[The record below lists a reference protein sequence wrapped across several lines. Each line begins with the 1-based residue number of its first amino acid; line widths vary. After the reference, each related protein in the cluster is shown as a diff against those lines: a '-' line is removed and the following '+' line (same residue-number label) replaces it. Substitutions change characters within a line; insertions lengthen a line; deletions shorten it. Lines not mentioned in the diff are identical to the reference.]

1 MKKRFFMAAAIAV
14 IIIAAGAYYFFS
26 AKAPIDAEPM
36 KTAKAARGELRLEAM
51 ANGTVNPEIEVIV
64 KSKAGGEIIE
74 FTNNAGDLI
83 KKGEVVV
90 KLDPETEEART
101 KQAEAALLGARA
113 RLQRAKIA
121 LKDFDVKLA
130 RQNKLFE
137 DGIISR
143 QELEDADIA
152 FQKAS
157 TEVSIAEAELMHSN
171 EALKEARERLA
182 DTSIRAPFTGT
193 ILKKF
198 VDRGQVISSTVSS
211 ASEGTQIFSMANL
224 DRIFVT
230 AGVDEVDIAAIRP
243 GQKARVTVD
252 ALPEKAFEAV
262 VERVAPQGRTERT
275 VTVFDVVVKVVDEK
289 KALLMPGMTADV
301 KILTEIRKDALLVPR
316 EAVKSKG
323 SKAGVY
329 VLKAGKPEFVEV
341 DTGAT
346 DGDSTEIRSGVKD
359 GDEVVTSDVSK
370 PNGNGQP
377 RRRGM
382 FF

>member
-1 MKKRFFMAAAIAV
+1 MKKWLFIAAAVVITAAAAFYVFREKAV
-14 IIIAAGAYYFFS
+14 V
-26 AKAPIDAEPM
+26 DADPV

-74 FTNNAGDLI
+74 FSNNAGDLI

-90 KLDPETEEART
+90 KLDPETEQARA
-101 KQAEAALLGARA
+101 KQAEAALLGAKARLERA
-113 RLQRAKIA
+113 RIA
-121 LKDFDVKLA
+121 LRDFTVKLG
-130 RQNKLFE
+130 RQKKLFE

-143 QELEDADIA
+143 QELEDSEIA
-152 FQKAS
+152 FQKAG
-157 TEVSIAEAELMHSN
+157 TEVSIAEADLMHSS

-198 VDRGQVISSTVSS
+198 VDRGQVISSTISS

-224 DRIFVT
+224 DKMFVT
-230 AGVDEVDIAAIRP
+230 AGVDEVDIASIRP
-243 GQKARVTVD
+243 GQAAAVTVD
-252 ALPEKAFEAV
+252 ALPERIFEAV

-275 VTVFDVVVKVVDEK
+275 VTVFDVVVKVVDK
-289 KALLMPGMTADV
+289 DKALLMPGMTADV
-301 KILTEIRKDALLVPR
+301 KILTEIRKGALLVPR

-329 VLKAGKPEFVEV
+329 IVKAGKPEFVEV
-341 DTGAT
+341 HTGAT
-346 DGDSTEIRSGVKD
+346 DGVFTEIKNGVSE
-359 GDEVVTSDVSK
+359 GDEVVTSGISK
-370 PNGNGQP
+370 SNGNGAQP
-377 RRRGM
+377 RRRM